1 MSESHS
7 KPKVLVAGFFDML
20 HSGHIRFFEEAAKY
34 GRVIVSLGS
43 DDNSL
48 QSKGK
53 KPVFSEEERKY
64 MVESIK
70 HVHKAYVPQS
80 TSTLNFTC
88 VAEAI
93 NPDFLVINEDGDTIE
108 KREI

>member
-1 MSESHS
+1 MSE

-20 HSGHIRFFEEAAKY
+20 HSGHVKFFGEASKF
-34 GRVIVSLGS
+34 GELHVVIGS
-43 DDNSL
+43 DENSVVN
-48 QSKGK
+48 KGK
-53 KPVFSEEERKY
+53 NPLESEEERKY

-80 TSTLNFTC
+80 TSALNFTC

-93 NPDFLVINEDGDTIE
+93 QPGFFVIGF
-108 KREI
+108 